1 VVSSDGKKENYKE
14 DSVYLLVNQTRK
26 PTMVWETLLGCRC
39 NHVKQVE
46 SCDGAGNGVR
56 AAQESEEEMTE

>member
-1 VVSSDGKKENYKE
+1 M
-14 DSVYLLVNQTRK
+14 NQTRK

-46 SCDGAGNGVR
+46 GCDGAGNGVR